1 MALRSSLLVVAAGAL
16 ASGGALGAYL
26 AKRMAITDLPQMV
39 AGFHSLVGQ
48 RCSSPARETCSAP
61 SRHQRV
67 QAVHLS
73 WQAAAPVS
81 SSRSAWG
88 WLVGL
93 QQQPAA
99 CIPVHGPRTGQC
111 GNAA

>member
-1 MALRSSLLVVAAGAL
+1 MALRSPRLLAAAGAL

-48 RCSSPARETCSAP
+48 RCSAPARGTCSAP
-61 SRHQRV
+61 SSQQRV
-67 QAVHLS
+67 QAVHLF
-73 WQAAAPVS
+73 WHAAGCVT

-88 WLVGL
+88 WLGGL
-93 QQQPAA
+93 QRQPAA
-99 CIPVHGPRTGQC
+99 CFAMLSP
-111 GNAA
+111 